1 MTETTIFAPEGVALA
16 LSLPVI
22 YAAWHEYSAR
32 NVRDARLLAGV
43 GVGGLLLSAAGFAL

>member
-1 MTETTIFAPEGVALA
+1 MDIDFFTPQWIGLA

-32 NVRDARLLAGV
+32 NTRDAKLLAGF